1 MISSHSGYTAGNTDI
16 QRLINGNSSKKDEG
30 FFHGMG
36 LRLGQ
41 SLVGHSPSLCSLF
54 VPVFLVGRRSTNF
67 GLQFVWVVGVLISSL
82 GLLPNYRRW
91 TLQAP
96 YPPFLGVSARV
107 ILIDSLGPL
116 LLPRAT
122 AIPVLCHAPHPHPI
136 SIHSPDPLSFFFKL
150 SSTMRYLSIVNY
162 I

>member
-1 MISSHSGYTAGNTDI
+1 
-16 QRLINGNSSKKDEG
+16 
-30 FFHGMG
+30 MG

-41 SLVGHSPSLCSLF
+41 SLVGHSLSLCSLF

-67 GLQFVWVVGVLISSL
+67 GLQFVWVVGVLISTL
-82 GLLPNYRRW
+82 GFLPNYRRW

-162 I
+162 IWESLTFLFLNSFFDPLLQLLSPCWTDCII